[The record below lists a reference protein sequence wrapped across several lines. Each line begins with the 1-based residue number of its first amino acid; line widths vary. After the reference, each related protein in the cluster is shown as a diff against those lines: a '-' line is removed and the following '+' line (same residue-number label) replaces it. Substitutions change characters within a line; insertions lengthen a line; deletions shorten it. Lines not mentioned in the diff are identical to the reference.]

1 MTVQDFK
8 PAFLPASTPSLADEV
23 PPAPA
28 GSVFVLAANGG
39 FTSPPRKFNIHFGR
53 DREEAHVPVGVNDP
67 HVSRQHGELSC
78 QGREWWLRNDDR
90 LPIRLPGEAVLLSGY
105 AIPPD
110 PGYTPAFIGAS
121 TQPQPDPGAFGDRD
135 PRARGPATAG
145 RGRRLSPSRRVRRR
159 AGARAGAPRGR

>member
-67 HVSRQHGELSC
+67 HVSRQHGKLSC
-78 QGREWWLRNDDR
+78 QDREWWLRNDDR
-90 LPIRLPGEAVLLSGY
+90 LPIRLPGEAMLL
-105 AIPPD
+105 
-110 PGYTPAFIGAS
+110 TPA
-121 TQPQPDPGAFGDRD
+121 T
-135 PRARGPATAG
+135 PRRSSAPPLNHNLIQALLETATLVPEDLQLLGEDTA
-145 RGRRLSPSRRVRRR
+145 
-159 AGARAGAPRGR
+159 